1 MNAETAGE
9 VKRVLIGG
17 KAPCHGRRM
26 DIELYLY
33 QGRGVDVFDI
43 DMAFPSS
50 GGAGPASS

>member
-1 MNAETAGE
+1 VNAETAGE